1 MAMTWA
7 ALERKGEDAKSE
19 GRTQPSS
26 CKSRQSKGRMSYND
40 LVVEGRISTKGT
52 HHTLEN
58 NVQSDGSDKGADPT
72 LAVVRL
78 NAQAVLRDVLVV
90 EDHGFRHVAISQ
102 TVVGKKKRAGKEQ
115 TKSVLGT
122 NYQTEECLFGRTHW
136 IMAGRPK
143 HAPLCLSQQYT
154 LQNVL
159 CKACARGHRSVTVVK
174 AAQSKLEG
182 GERGRDRPSELPSR
196 SDQRSRTRRHPDGDL
211 RRRTL

>member
-1 MAMTWA
+1 MTWA

-102 TVVGKKKRAGKEQ
+102 TVVGKKKEQ
-115 TKSVLGT
+115 ERSKRSQFSERIIRRRNVSLG
-122 NYQTEECLFGRTHW
+122 GRTGSWPVVQSTPRSAYPSSTHSRTSS
-136 IMAGRPK
+136 AK
-143 HAPLCLSQQYT
+143 HAREAIGQ
-154 LQNVL
+154 
-159 CKACARGHRSVTVVK
+159 
-174 AAQSKLEG
+174 
-182 GERGRDRPSELPSR
+182 
-196 SDQRSRTRRHPDGDL
+196 
-211 RRRTL
+211 